1 MAINLG
7 PSGGG
12 DDDALMASIN
22 TTPLVDIM
30 LVLLIIFLIT
40 VPVVTHTVPLALP
53 REVNQPTQ
61 TRPDNI
67 TIAVDVTGNVYWNE
81 ARVADD
87 MTLLQRLKE
96 RATANPQPEVH
107 IRADKD
113 VRYEFVGRVVVDCQ
127 RAGIAKV
134 AFIIEPDRGAAASG
148 GG

>member
-7 PSGGG
+7 PAGG
-12 DDDALMASIN
+12 DEDALVASIN

-53 REVNQPTQ
+53 REVNQPTK

-67 TIAVDVTGNVYWNE
+67 TLAVDASGTVYWNE
-81 ARVADD
+81 ARIADD
-87 MTLLQRLKE
+87 ATLLQRLKE

-113 VRYEFVGRVVVDCQ
+113 VRYEFVGRIVVDCQ

-134 AFIIEPDRGAAASG
+134 AFIVEPDRGAAAAG